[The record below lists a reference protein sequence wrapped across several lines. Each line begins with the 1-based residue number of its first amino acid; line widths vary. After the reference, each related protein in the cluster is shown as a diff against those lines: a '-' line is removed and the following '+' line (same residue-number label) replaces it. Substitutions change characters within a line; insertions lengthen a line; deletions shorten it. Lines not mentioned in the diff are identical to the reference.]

1 MRVVVEDD
9 VFAAPEH
16 ALHLYSLLALALD
29 GRHYLVVDRAGS
41 GFSYPLHDPRI
52 DLMIWAEQT
61 GVHGRHD
68 GGVVGACIG
77 MACERKELDGLL

>member
-1 MRVVVEDD
+1 MDNTITPGSRIT
-9 VFAAPEH
+9 
-16 ALHLYSLLALALD
+16 YSEPDQRFLRYGVTITGRLRSGVALAVH
-29 GRHYLVVDRAGS
+29 G
-41 GFSYPLHDPRI
+41 YPLHDPRI